1 MGFLDNSGDII
12 LDAVLTDAGRY
23 RLAQG
28 DGTFNIVKFALADDE
43 INYGLYNKNHP
54 SGSAYYDLDILQS
67 PVFEAFTNNMSSMK
81 NFLVSYSSTNLLYL
95 PVMKILNISS
105 GDCFPTTGPLKD
117 NSNTI
122 LSTTSGTLHVACDD
136 TTVSRLLGTDA
147 TPSTTTIT
155 NTNFLNGS
163 IPLNGYCL
171 RIDQGLD
178 TTELSKYTTID
189 PQLKETSF
197 ILEVDNRLCSVVDV
211 NGTQGVLS
219 FIDDDNKATYLVNI
233 NFSYVIGTPTSTDTS
248 APNNIIAGP
257 QGQGLIFKLQAS
269 TELQSSTYLFTKLGG
284 TTSTVDGVTALGSN
298 TFYYIDSYVNVIGA
312 TTGTRLTVPVRF
324 IKQAAS

>member
-1 MGFLDNSGDII
+1 MPLPKKIKNTLDIVYDKTLLERRQELLENI
-12 LDAVLTDAGRY
+12 TD
-23 RLAQG
+23 
-28 DGTFNIVKFALADDE
+28 DGTFLPKSLLHE
-43 INYGLYNKNHP
+43 
-54 SGSAYYDLDILQS
+54 DLDKGMLNFVKNDLQIIS
-67 PVFEAFTNNMSSMK
+67 DGKLIPTLDK
-81 NFLVSYSSTNLLYL
+81 IISTQNWSQY
-95 PVMKILNISS
+95 
-105 GDCFPTTGPLKD
+105 
-117 NSNTI
+117 
-122 LSTTSGTLHVACDD
+122 
-136 TTVSRLLGTDA
+136 
-147 TPSTTTIT
+147 
-155 NTNFLNGS
+155 
-163 IPLNGYCL
+163 
-171 RIDQGLD
+171 
-178 TTELSKYTTID
+178 TETWT
-189 PQLKETSF
+189 
-197 ILEVDNRLCSVVDV
+197 
-211 NGTQGVLS
+211 